1 MHPLRSLRA
10 YVLATL
16 CITCSLGGAVA
27 RAQGRDSIPYDNNP
41 AAGKFYDI
49 NGFRMY
55 TEVYGRGAPLLMI
68 HGNND
73 NMAAFRK
80 NVPFFA
86 SRYEVILA
94 DSRSQ
99 GKSLD
104 PDHPLN
110 FEMMADD
117 YAALLDAM
125 HIDSAYVIGWS
136 DGGINALLL
145 AIRHPAKVKRL
156 VATGANLWNSP
167 DVVAPGIWDAAARE
181 YEAGL
186 RKTYS
191 TAKEKNDRKL
201 FLLDWWEPHITL
213 AQLHTIQAPS
223 LIMAGDH
230 DVISL
235 PHTLLIY
242 QNIPHANLWIV
253 PNSGHPTLIEHPEE
267 FNRKVDE
274 FFTAPFKDHPIPNP

>member
-1 MHPLRSLRA
+1 MHPPRTLRLFA
-10 YVLATL
+10 LAGL
-16 CITCSLGGAVA
+16 CIPIPLGSGVA
-27 RAQGRDSIPYDNNP
+27 RAQEAKPIPYDHNP

-49 NGFRMY
+49 NGFKMY
-55 TEVYGRGAPLLMI
+55 TEVYGSGPPLLMI
-68 HGNND
+68 HGNNG
-73 NMAAFRK
+73 NMSAFAR
-80 NVPFFA
+80 NVPYFA
-86 SRYEVILA
+86 TRYKVILA

-99 GKSLD
+99 GRSFD

-117 YAALLDAM
+117 FAALLDAM

-145 AIRHPAKVKRL
+145 AIRHPTKVKSL
-156 VATGANLWNSP
+156 VATGANLWNAP
-167 DVVAPGIWDAAARE
+167 DALAPGLWDGAAAE

-186 RKTYS
+186 RKTYT
-191 TAKEKNDRKL
+191 TAEEKNNRKL

-213 AQLHTIQAPS
+213 AQLHKIQAPS
-223 LIMAGDH
+223 LIMAGDN

-235 PHTLLIY
+235 SHTLLIY

-253 PNSGHPTLIEHPEE
+253 PNSGHATLIEHAGE

-274 FFTAPFKDHPIPNP
+274 FFTTPFKDHPAP

>member
-1 MHPLRSLRA
+1 MRLLRSIA
-10 YVLATL
+10 FSTL
-16 CITCSLGGAVA
+16 LTLSTTASVA
-27 RAQGRDSIPYDNNP
+27 AHAQEAKPIPYDHNP

-49 NGFRMY
+49 NSFKMY
-55 TEVYGRGAPLLMI
+55 TEVYGDGPPVLMI
-68 HGNND
+68 HGNNGD
-73 NMAAFRK
+73 MSAFFR
-80 NVPFFA
+80 NVPYFA
-86 SRYEVILA
+86 QHYKVILA

-99 GKSLD
+99 GRSVD

-125 HIDSAYVIGWS
+125 HIDSAYVLGWS

-145 AIRHPAKVKRL
+145 AIRHPEKVKKL
-156 VATGANLWNSP
+156 VATGANLWVGP
-167 DVVAPGIWDAAARE
+167 DPFAPGLWDDMEKE
-181 YEAGL
+181 YTTGL
-186 RKTYS
+186 SKTY
-191 TAKEKNDRKL
+191 TTPKEKNDRKL

-235 PHTLLIY
+235 PHTLVIY
-242 QNIPHANLWIV
+242 QNLPHAYLWIV
-253 PNSGHPTLIEHPEE
+253 PNSGHPTVIEHADEV
-267 FNRKVDE
+267 NKKVDE
-274 FFTAPFKDHPIPNP
+274 FFTQPFKDYKPNE

>member
-1 MHPLRSLRA
+1 MTVA
-10 YVLATL
+10 LAP
-16 CITCSLGGAVA
+16 VH
-27 RAQGRDSIPYDNNP
+27 AQQPIPYDHNP
-41 AAGKFYDI
+41 AAGKFYPI
-49 NGFRMY
+49 NGFQMY
-55 TEVYGRGAPLLMI
+55 TEVYGSGPALLMI
-68 HGNND
+68 HGNNGD
-73 NMAAFRK
+73 MSAFSK
-80 NVPFFA
+80 NVPYFA
-86 SRYEVILA
+86 ARYKVILA

-99 GKSLD
+99 GRSVD

-125 HIDSAYVIGWS
+125 HIDSAYVVGWS

-145 AIRHPAKVKRL
+145 AIRHPEKVKKL

-167 DVVAPGIWDAAARE
+167 DALAPGVWEFAVAE
-181 YEAGL
+181 YDAGL
-186 RKTYS
+186 KKTY
-191 TAKEKNDRKL
+191 TIAKEKNDRKL
-201 FLLDWWEPHITL
+201 FLLDWWEPHMTL
-213 AQLHTIQAPS
+213 EQLHTIQAPS

-235 PHTLLIY
+235 PHTILIY

-253 PNSGHPTLIEHPEE
+253 PHSGHPTLQEHPDE

-274 FFTAPFKDHPIPNP
+274 FFTQPFKDFKPTE